1 MKAQVSPQ
9 DVSIPLAETAP
20 SISVAICTYN
30 RADRLYLALDALR
43 HQTLAADRFE
53 ILVVDNAS
61 TDRTPEVCQEFASS
75 LPHLRY
81 VFEPVQG
88 LSKARNTALQEVKS
102 SYIAFLDDD
111 AIPCPS
117 WLASLLHTFQTVR
130 PEPVCVGGLI
140 RPLWELPK
148 PDWVHPTMES
158 LFTILDGG
166 DQPRWFRPNEFP
178 WGANVAY
185 QRDAVL
191 KIGGFH
197 EKLGRRGK
205 SLLSGEEYLLNAT
218 LQSQGGGFYY
228 HPEAAI
234 DHWIPKERIDPN
246 WLVRR
251 NFWQGRSVALI
262 EHMLGKSRTRQQI
275 SSLWRLLLALLDSW
289 KLINPLQSALQIRI
303 PLKMELSLR
312 WGYFVET
319 WLRPST

>member
-1 MKAQVSPQ
+1 MKSQTDNLLAVSPSEK
-9 DVSIPLAETAP
+9 VPC
-20 SISVAICTYN
+20 ISVAICTYN
-30 RADRLYLALDALR
+30 RADRLQLALEALC
-43 HQTLAADRFE
+43 HQTLEPSRFE
-53 ILVVDNAS
+53 ILVIDNAS
-61 TDRTPEVCQEFASS
+61 TDSTHSVCQAFETA
-75 LPHLRY
+75 LPQLRY

-88 LSKARNTALQEVKS
+88 LSKARNTALQEAKS
-102 SYIAFLDDD
+102 LYIAFLDDD
-111 AIPCPS
+111 AIPCPN
-117 WLASLLHTFQTVR
+117 WLASLLHAFQTVQ

-148 PDWVHPTMES
+148 PDWVRPTMES

-185 QRDAVL
+185 QRDALL

-197 EKLGRRGK
+197 EKLGRRGN

-234 DHWIPKERIDPN
+234 EHWIPKERIDPE

-262 EHMLGKSRTRQQI
+262 EHMLGKSRIRQQI

-289 KLINPLQSALQIRI
+289 KLINPFESALQIRM
-303 PLKMELSLR
+303 PLQMELSLR
-312 WGYFVET
+312 WGYFVEI
-319 WLRPST
+319 WLRPSI

>member
-1 MKAQVSPQ
+1 MKAQVSHH
-9 DVSIPLAETAP
+9 VSIPLTETAP
-20 SISVAICTYN
+20 CISVAICTYN
-30 RADRLYLALDALR
+30 RADRLKLALEALC
-43 HQTLAADRFE
+43 HQTLAASQFE
-53 ILVVDNAS
+53 ILVIDNAS
-61 TDRTPEVCQEFASS
+61 TDSTRTVCQAFETV
-75 LPHLRY
+75 LPQLRY

-88 LSKARNTALQEVKS
+88 LSKARNTALKEAKS

-111 AIPCPS
+111 AIPCPN
-117 WLASLLHTFQTVR
+117 WLASLLHAFQTVQ

-148 PDWVHPTMES
+148 PDWVQPTMEN

-185 QRDAVL
+185 QRDALL

-197 EKLGRRGK
+197 EKLGRKGK

-218 LQSQGGGFYY
+218 LQNQGGGFYY
-228 HPEAAI
+228 HPEAAV

-251 NFWQGRSVALI
+251 NFWQGRSVASI

-275 SSLWRLLLALLDSW
+275 SSLWRLLLTLLNTW
-289 KLINPLQSALQIRI
+289 KLINPFQSALKTRI
-303 PLKMELSLR
+303 PLQIELSLR

>member
-1 MKAQVSPQ
+1 MKAQVSHH
-9 DVSIPLAETAP
+9 VSIPLAETAP

-148 PDWVHPTMES
+148 PDWVHPTMET

-185 QRDAVL
+185 QRDALL

-205 SLLSGEEYLLNAT
+205 SLLSGEEYLLNVT

-234 DHWIPKERIDPN
+234 EHWIPKERIDPE
-246 WLVRR
+246 WLVQR

-262 EHMLGKSRTRQQI
+262 EHMLGKSRLRQQI

-289 KLINPLQSALQIRI
+289 KLINPFESALQIRI
-303 PLKMELSLR
+303 PLQMELSLR

-319 WLRPST
+319 WLPPSI

>member
-1 MKAQVSPQ
+1 MKAQVSHH
-9 DVSIPLAETAP
+9 VSIPLAETAP

-148 PDWVHPTMES
+148 PDWVHPTMET

-185 QRDAVL
+185 QRDALL

-218 LQSQGGGFYY
+218 LQNQGGGFYY

-234 DHWIPKERIDPN
+234 EHWIPKERIDPN

-262 EHMLGKSRTRQQI
+262 ENMLGKSRTRQQI

-289 KLINPLQSALQIRI
+289 KLINPFESALQIRI

>member
-1 MKAQVSPQ
+1 MKAQVSHH
-9 DVSIPLAETAP
+9 VSIPLTETAP
-20 SISVAICTYN
+20 CISVAICTYN
-30 RADRLYLALDALR
+30 RADRLKLALEALC
-43 HQTLAADRFE
+43 HQTLAASQFE
-53 ILVVDNAS
+53 ILVIDNAS
-61 TDRTPEVCQEFASS
+61 TDSTRTVCQAFETV
-75 LPHLRY
+75 LPQLRY

-88 LSKARNTALQEVKS
+88 LSKARNTALKEAKS

-111 AIPCPS
+111 AIPCPN
-117 WLASLLHTFQTVR
+117 WLASLLHAFQTVQ

-148 PDWVHPTMES
+148 PDWVQPTMEN

-185 QRDAVL
+185 QRDALL
-191 KIGGFH
+191 KIGGFQ

-205 SLLSGEEYLLNAT
+205 ILLSGEEHLLNVT
-218 LQSQGGGFYY
+218 LQNQGGGFYY
-228 HPEAAI
+228 HPEAAV

-251 NFWQGRSVALI
+251 NFWQGRSVASI

-275 SSLWRLLLALLDSW
+275 SSLWRLLLTLLNTW
-289 KLINPLQSALQIRI
+289 KLINPFQSALKTRI
-303 PLKMELSLR
+303 PLQIELSLR

>member
-43 HQTLAADRFE
+43 HQTLAAERFD

-148 PDWVHPTMES
+148 PDWVHPTMET

-185 QRDAVL
+185 QRDALL

-234 DHWIPKERIDPN
+234 EHWIPKERIDPN

-262 EHMLGKSRTRQQI
+262 ENMLGKSRTRQQI

-289 KLINPLQSALQIRI
+289 KLINPFESALQIRI

-319 WLRPST
+319 WLPPST

>member
-1 MKAQVSPQ
+1 
-9 DVSIPLAETAP
+9 
-20 SISVAICTYN
+20 
-30 RADRLYLALDALR
+30 
-43 HQTLAADRFE
+43 
-53 ILVVDNAS
+53 

-75 LPHLRY
+75 RPHLRY

-111 AIPCPS
+111 AIPCPA
-117 WLASLLHTFQTVR
+117 WLASLLHAFQTVQ

-185 QRDAVL
+185 QRDALL

-197 EKLGRRGK
+197 EKLG
-205 SLLSGEEYLLNAT
+205 
-218 LQSQGGGFYY
+218 
-228 HPEAAI
+228 
-234 DHWIPKERIDPN
+234 
-246 WLVRR
+246 
-251 NFWQGRSVALI
+251 
-262 EHMLGKSRTRQQI
+262 
-275 SSLWRLLLALLDSW
+275 
-289 KLINPLQSALQIRI
+289 
-303 PLKMELSLR
+303 
-312 WGYFVET
+312 
-319 WLRPST
+319 

>member
-1 MKAQVSPQ
+1 MKAQVSHH
-9 DVSIPLAETAP
+9 VSIPR
-20 SISVAICTYN
+20 ISVAICTYN
-30 RADRLYLALDALR
+30 RADRLKLALEALC
-43 HQTLAADRFE
+43 HQTLEASQFE
-53 ILVVDNAS
+53 ILVIDNAS
-61 TDRTPEVCQEFASS
+61 TDSTRTVCQAFETA
-75 LPHLRY
+75 LPQFRY

-88 LSKARNTALQEVKS
+88 LSKARNTALQEAKS
-102 SYIAFLDDD
+102 LYIAFLDDD
-111 AIPCPS
+111 AIPSPS
-117 WLASLLHTFQTVR
+117 WLASLLQAFQTVQ

-140 RPLWELPK
+140 RPLWESPK
-148 PDWVHPTMES
+148 PDWIHPTMES

-166 DQPRWFRPNEFP
+166 EQPRWFRPNEFP

-185 QRDAVL
+185 QRDALL

-197 EKLGRRGK
+197 EKLGRKGK

-218 LQSQGGGFYY
+218 LQNQGGGFYY
-228 HPEAAI
+228 HPEAAV

-251 NFWQGRSVALI
+251 NFWQGRSVASI

-275 SSLWRLLLALLDSW
+275 SSLWRLLLALLNTW
-289 KLINPLQSALQIRI
+289 KLINPFQSALKTRI
-303 PLKMELSLR
+303 PLQIELSLR